1 MRAIILAGGEGTRL
15 RPLTETIPKS
25 LVPVQGRSLT
35 DQHLAIYE
43 RYGVRD
49 FTLSISYL
57 ADQMRQHFGDG
68 SSLGYTINY
77 LEETTRMGTAG
88 PLVLLKRSGAL
99 PTEDFFMSNAD
110 NLFALNL
117 DELLALHQSS
127 GAIATIALTRVEDPS
142 RGGVARLN
150 EDRILEFVEKP
161 KKEDAPSNYLSSG
174 FYVLS
179 PEITNYIP
187 EKDFVML
194 ETDVWPVLAREGKL
208 SGYRSDAQWFDTGTP
223 ERYAQV
229 EREWRSFIKK

>member
-1 MRAIILAGGEGTRL
+1 
-15 RPLTETIPKS
+15 
-25 LVPVQGRSLT
+25 
-35 DQHLAIYE
+35 
-43 RYGVRD
+43 
-49 FTLSISYL
+49 
-57 ADQMRQHFGDG
+57 
-68 SSLGYTINY
+68 
-77 LEETTRMGTAG
+77 MGTAG

-142 RGGVARLN
+142 RGGVARLDG
-150 EDRILEFVEKP
+150 DRILEFVEKP

-229 EREWRSFIKK
+229 ESEWRRFIKK